1 MAGMGKPPAAA
12 SDDRRDKAQRHWHQP
27 PVSDPDCC
35 ERRRASGTVTP
46 LMLSQACAGLYGLYA
61 RNRGI
66 TMFKPIAIT
75 VVITIF
81 TALLAACT
89 SEEQQA
95 RFFVSVTANKFDL
108 NDQQKTKLLD
118 VAMVA
123 LNFRTEMTQD
133 SNELKQELLTMLSA
147 ETLDTARINRVLEEK
162 EEIFRKYSRLLV
174 ADFAELHRT
183 LTAEQKQKLIET
195 LKQRGAR
202 SALRT
207 STEAACQTGV

>member
-1 MAGMGKPPAAA
+1 
-12 SDDRRDKAQRHWHQP
+12 
-27 PVSDPDCC
+27 
-35 ERRRASGTVTP
+35 
-46 LMLSQACAGLYGLYA
+46 ML
-61 RNRGI
+61 
-66 TMFKPIAIT
+66 KPIALT
-75 VVITIF
+75 VVIA
-81 TALLAACT
+81 ALATLLVACT

-95 RFFVSVTANKFDL
+95 KIFVSVTANKFDL
-108 NDQQKTKLLD
+108 NEQQKAKLFE

-123 LNFRTEMTQD
+123 LDLRTEMTQD
-133 SNELKQELLTMLSA
+133 SKELKQELLTMLSA

-195 LKQRGAR
+195 LKKRDAR

-207 STEAACQTGV
+207 SSEAACQTGV

>member
-1 MAGMGKPPAAA
+1 
-12 SDDRRDKAQRHWHQP
+12 
-27 PVSDPDCC
+27 
-35 ERRRASGTVTP
+35 
-46 LMLSQACAGLYGLYA
+46 ML
-61 RNRGI
+61 
-66 TMFKPIAIT
+66 KPIALA
-75 VVITIF
+75 VVITAL

-95 RFFVSVTANKFDL
+95 RIFVSVTANKFDFS
-108 NDQQKTKLLD
+108 DQQKAKLFD

-133 SNELKQELLTMLSA
+133 SKELKQELLTMLGA
-147 ETLDTARINRVLEEK
+147 ETLDTVRINRVLEEK

-195 LKQRGAR
+195 LKKRDAK
-202 SALRT
+202 SALRA
-207 STEAACQTGV
+207 SSEARCQTGV

>member
-1 MAGMGKPPAAA
+1 
-12 SDDRRDKAQRHWHQP
+12 
-27 PVSDPDCC
+27 
-35 ERRRASGTVTP
+35 
-46 LMLSQACAGLYGLYA
+46 ML
-61 RNRGI
+61 
-66 TMFKPIAIT
+66 KPIALT
-75 VVITIF
+75 VVIA
-81 TALLAACT
+81 ALATLLVACT

-95 RFFVSVTANKFDL
+95 KIFVSVTANKFDL
-108 NDQQKTKLLD
+108 NEQQKAKLFE

-123 LNFRTEMTQD
+123 LDLRTEMTQD
-133 SNELKQELLTMLSA
+133 SKELKQELFTMLSA

-195 LKQRGAR
+195 LKKRDAR

-207 STEAACQTGV
+207 SSEAACQTGV